1 VTDRWHGMLC
11 SLLTHLRLDGAVHV
25 IAAQVVDQQLHD
37 LIAVGQDVLLHIAA
51 QVTQHAHN

>member
-1 VTDRWHGMLC
+1 MLC